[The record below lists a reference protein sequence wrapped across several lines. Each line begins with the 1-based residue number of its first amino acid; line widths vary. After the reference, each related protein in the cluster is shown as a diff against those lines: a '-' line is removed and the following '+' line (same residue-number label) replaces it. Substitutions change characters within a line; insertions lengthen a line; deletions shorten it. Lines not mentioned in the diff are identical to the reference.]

1 VNGFILEYSRIDA
14 SAPGGQRRACYIAV
28 AETQERAFAAA
39 GGHWG
44 IRQVVIDSGPAV
56 LERARRLGIRD
67 NEAKQL

>member
-1 VNGFILEYSRIDA
+1 MDGFILEYSRIDTKA
-14 SAPGGQRRACYIAV
+14 VGGQRRACYIAV

-44 IRQVVIDSGPAV
+44 IRQAVLDSGPAV
-56 LERARRLGIRD
+56 LERARRLGVRD